1 MASNHSWTWKWR
13 RTKPL
18 FKNVLGV
25 AEKSCFEKFKQMLVS
40 IYPCAGIIDKVIYRW
55 EALNFQDK
63 ALSTIHGMTR
73 CCELVD
79 IFKKIEIGISYN
91 DVTNLYAIWA
101 KQDVESGSCPFEI
114 AYDLLGTAIMDNDDF
129 QNDTLTGATGSYR
142 TNVMFVQLENQAR
155 VDLENR
161 RPVLVNQKNLKI
173 LPN

>member
-1 MASNHSWTWKWR
+1 
-13 RTKPL
+13 
-18 FKNVLGV
+18 
-25 AEKSCFEKFKQMLVS
+25 MLVS
-40 IYPCAGIIDKVIYRW
+40 IYPCAGIIGKVIYRW
-55 EALNFQDK
+55 EALNFHDK

-91 DVTNLYAIWA
+91 DVINLSAIWA

-114 AYDLLGTAIMDNDDF
+114 VYDLLGTAIMDNDDF
-129 QNDTLTGATGSYR
+129 KDDTLTGANVSYR

-155 VDLENR
+155 IDLENR

-173 LPN
+173 LSN

>member
-1 MASNHSWTWKWR
+1 
-13 RTKPL
+13 
-18 FKNVLGV
+18 
-25 AEKSCFEKFKQMLVS
+25 
-40 IYPCAGIIDKVIYRW
+40 
-55 EALNFQDK
+55 
-63 ALSTIHGMTR
+63 MTR